1 MCGAVMA
8 TIWRQYDGSV
18 SVSWY
23 PVMPVLKTISPN
35 VSPSA
40 PKAVPCSVVP
50 SSRTS
55 KAGCATSVLVMP
67 GQLPVEHGGRAA
79 QERGYHP
86 AGQFHPG
93 ERAVAAFARTGR
105 CDRLGGRRR
114 VVQGEVGGC
123 AGRERDALP
132 GQPPDPGR

>member
-40 PKAVPCSVVP
+40 PKPVPCRMVP

-55 KAGCATSVLVMP
+55 RAGRVISVSPTS
-67 GQLPVEHGGRAA
+67 GQLSVEHGRDAA
-79 QERGYHP
+79 QEGSDHP
-86 AGQFHPG
+86 AGQFQARERG
-93 ERAVAAFARTGR
+93 VAALGRAVRRHHG
-105 CDRLGGRRR
+105 GGRGR
-114 VVQGEVGGC
+114 VV
-123 AGRERDALP
+123 
-132 GQPPDPGR
+132 